1 MECDRMSWNVMGW
14 FVMVY
19 GVMGSI
25 ECYAVI
31 LGGMW
36 FCVVLCYG
44 VVCSVIDLH
53 LRCQPFLVLHP
64 FLSCVWSEE
73 VYNVKECYILLW
85 NVMLCCRV
93 SYSVTE

>member
-1 MECDRMSWNVMGW
+1 MERYRVSWSIMGW
-14 FVMVY
+14 FVVVY

-25 ECYAVI
+25 ESYALI

-44 VVCSVIDLH
+44 VVCSVIELH

-64 FLSCVWSEE
+64 FPSCMWSQE
-73 VYNVKECYILLW
+73 VYNVKECCSLLW
-85 NVMLCCRV
+85 NAMLCCRV
-93 SYSVTE
+93 SYTVME